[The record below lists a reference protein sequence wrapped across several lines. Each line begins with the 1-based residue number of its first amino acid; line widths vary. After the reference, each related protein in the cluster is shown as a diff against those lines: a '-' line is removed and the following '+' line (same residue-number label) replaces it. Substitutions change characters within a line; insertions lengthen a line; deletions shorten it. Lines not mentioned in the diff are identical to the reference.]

1 MNRADVLHDMG
12 IRMVKE
18 MWQTGL
24 GAQAREFQ
32 MLDANTWLMLLH
44 SELMRIGD
52 DGQVP

>member
-1 MNRADVLHDMG
+1 MNRADDLHDMG
-12 IRMVKE
+12 IYLVKE

-24 GAQAREFQ
+24 AAQAREFQ

-44 SELMRIGD
+44 NELMRIGD